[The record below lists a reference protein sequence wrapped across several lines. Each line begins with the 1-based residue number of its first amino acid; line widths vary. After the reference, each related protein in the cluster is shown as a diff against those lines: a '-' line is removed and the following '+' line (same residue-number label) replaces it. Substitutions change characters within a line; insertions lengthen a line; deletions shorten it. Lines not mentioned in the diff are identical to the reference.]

1 MLRALRE
8 EQSLSEV
15 FMAFL
20 LARGV
25 RIQSDL
31 VDQLFNSAE
40 KRLARILLVMAGFGR
55 TGKLEMLLPEIS
67 EHRLAE
73 MIGISNSAVGFFMNR
88 FHELGFIR
96 YDGRI
101 QVHSSLL
108 DVILHDRLPGNN
120 AETPEIIDGH
130 KVTRTL
136 HTMDYS
142 KFKTLLRRM
151 IVVPMLVTTSLA
163 GFLLWETF
171 DLNKAMQWV
180 DHTDRVLDQ
189 SGHLLKLLVDME
201 SAKRGYITTGDENFL
216 PTYSE
221 GTKAFDSEFQALKQL
236 VADNPTA
243 AAEAQGYLCRL
254 SGV

>member
-1 MLRALRE
+1 MHESDMPIFDVNAFLASGGAGREIIELQESQVLFSQGNAADSVFYLQSGRAKLSVASKSGREATITLLAPGDFVGEESLVRSGALRKSTATALTPGRALRIERGEMLRALRE

-15 FMAFL
+15 LMAFL

-55 TGKLEMLLPEIS
+55 TETLAMLLPEIS

-73 MIGISNSAVGFFMNR
+73 MIGISNSAVGFFMHR

-96 YDGRI
+96 YDRRI

-120 AETPEIIDGH
+120 AEMPEII
-130 KVTRTL
+130 
-136 HTMDYS
+136 
-142 KFKTLLRRM
+142 
-151 IVVPMLVTTSLA
+151 
-163 GFLLWETF
+163 
-171 DLNKAMQWV
+171 
-180 DHTDRVLDQ
+180 
-189 SGHLLKLLVDME
+189 
-201 SAKRGYITTGDENFL
+201 
-216 PTYSE
+216 
-221 GTKAFDSEFQALKQL
+221 
-236 VADNPTA
+236 TA
-243 AAEAQGYLCRL
+243 IK
-254 SGV
+254 